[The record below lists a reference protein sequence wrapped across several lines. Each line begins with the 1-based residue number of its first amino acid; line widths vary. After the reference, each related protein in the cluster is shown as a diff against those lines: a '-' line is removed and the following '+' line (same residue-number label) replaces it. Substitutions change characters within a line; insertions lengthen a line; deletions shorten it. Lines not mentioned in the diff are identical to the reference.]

1 LKYLVSTVTIFNSY
15 LFLNKLLSVRF
26 NLLHPFLS
34 KITLYAAS
42 IDSNYTVCRKNLIM
56 VISSSH
62 IYSKSNLDVV
72 NINTANKINV
82 KRFTQNGQIQIYQSS
97 YRGSYSSIIRDSLR
111 NAALGRKVLLIQFM
125 KGGVK
130 QGVYNAVRLCGNLTW
145 VRSSHSFDQYN
156 IEAVEN
162 NKNLKKSI
170 HESTI
175 ELWNFCKKELQSGE
189 NDQIILDE
197 IFLAI
202 VMKIIDKDD
211 LISTLE
217 NRFISGDVI
226 LTGTAI
232 PKDLLLMAN
241 QITELRS

>member
-1 LKYLVSTVTIFNSY
+1 
-15 LFLNKLLSVRF
+15 
-26 NLLHPFLS
+26 
-34 KITLYAAS
+34 
-42 IDSNYTVCRKNLIM
+42 M
-56 VISSSH
+56 VISSSNSF
-62 IYSKSNLDVV
+62 SKNDSDVV
-72 NINTANKINV
+72 KISSPNKKSF

-97 YRGSYSSIIRDSLR
+97 YRGNYSFIIRDSLR
-111 NAALGRKVLLIQFM
+111 NAALGRKVLLVQFM

-130 QGVYNAVRLCGNLTW
+130 QGITNSVKLCGNLTW
-145 VRSSHSFDQYN
+145 VRSSLSFDQFHS
-156 IEAVEN
+156 EELEN
-162 NKNLKKSI
+162 NKNLTNSI
-170 HESTI
+170 HESI
-175 ELWNFCKKELQSGE
+175 YELWNFCKRELLSGE

-202 VMKIIDKDD
+202 EKKIIDKDD

-226 LTGTAI
+226 LTGTDI

>member
-1 LKYLVSTVTIFNSY
+1 MSS
-15 LFLNKLLSVRF
+15 S
-26 NLLHPFLS
+26 
-34 KITLYAAS
+34 
-42 IDSNYTVCRKNLIM
+42 SNY
-56 VISSSH
+56 
-62 IYSKSNLDVV
+62 SKVNLDVV
-72 NINTANKINV
+72 DIGTANKINS
-82 KRFTQNGQIQIYQSS
+82 KKFIQNGQIQIYQSS

-111 NAALGRKVLLIQFM
+111 NAALGRKVLLVQFM

-130 QGVYNAVRLCGNLTW
+130 QGIANALNLCGNLTW
-145 VRSSHSFDQYN
+145 IRSSQSFDQYN
-156 IEAVEN
+156 PREIED
-162 NKNLKKSI
+162 NKELKKSI
-170 HESTI
+170 HESTH
-175 ELWNFCKKELQSGE
+175 ELWNFCKKELLSGE

-202 VMKIIDKDD
+202 DMNIIDKDD

-226 LTGTAI
+226 LTGTDI

>member
-1 LKYLVSTVTIFNSY
+1 
-15 LFLNKLLSVRF
+15 
-26 NLLHPFLS
+26 
-34 KITLYAAS
+34 
-42 IDSNYTVCRKNLIM
+42 M

-62 IYSKSNLDVV
+62 TYDKSNIDVV
-72 NINTANKINV
+72 DINTANKIKL
-82 KRFTQNGQIQIYQSS
+82 KRFKQNGQIQIYQSS

-130 QGVYNAVRLCGNLTW
+130 QGVDNAVKLCGNLNW

-156 IEAVEN
+156 SEVIEN
-162 NKNLKKSI
+162 NENLKESI

-202 VMKIIDKDD
+202 EMNIIDKDD

-217 NRFISGDVI
+217 NRSISGDVI
-226 LTGTAI
+226 LTGTDI

>member
-1 LKYLVSTVTIFNSY
+1 
-15 LFLNKLLSVRF
+15 
-26 NLLHPFLS
+26 
-34 KITLYAAS
+34 
-42 IDSNYTVCRKNLIM
+42 M

-62 IYSKSNLDVV
+62 IYSKGNLDVV
-72 NINTANKINV
+72 KTNPANKINV
-82 KRFTQNGQIQIYQSS
+82 KKFSQNGQIQIYQSS
-97 YRGSYSSIIRDSLR
+97 YRGSYTSIIKDSLR

-130 QGVYNAVRLCGNLTW
+130 QGVDNAVKLCGNLTW
-145 VRSSHSFDQYN
+145 VRSPHSFDQYN
-156 IEAVEN
+156 SEAIEN

-170 HESTI
+170 NESIT
-175 ELWNFCKKELQSGE
+175 ELWNFCKRELQSGE

-197 IFLAI
+197 IFSAI
-202 VMKIIDKDD
+202 DMRIIDKDD

-226 LTGTAI
+226 LTGTDI

>member
-1 LKYLVSTVTIFNSY
+1 
-15 LFLNKLLSVRF
+15 
-26 NLLHPFLS
+26 
-34 KITLYAAS
+34 
-42 IDSNYTVCRKNLIM
+42 M
-56 VISSSH
+56 VISSSNS
-62 IYSKSNLDVV
+62 YSKSNPDVV
-72 NINTANKINV
+72 KINSSNKINL

-111 NAALGRKVLLIQFM
+111 NAALGRKVLLVQFM

-130 QGVYNAVRLCGNLTW
+130 QGIANAIKLCGNLTW
-145 VRSSHSFDQYN
+145 VRSSNSFDQYHSED
-156 IEAVEN
+156 IEN

-170 HESTI
+170 HESTY
-175 ELWNFCKKELQSGE
+175 ELWEFCKKELLSGE

-202 VMKIIDKDD
+202 EMKIIDKDD

-226 LTGTAI
+226 LTGTDI

>member
-1 LKYLVSTVTIFNSY
+1 
-15 LFLNKLLSVRF
+15 
-26 NLLHPFLS
+26 
-34 KITLYAAS
+34 
-42 IDSNYTVCRKNLIM
+42 M

-62 IYSKSNLDVV
+62 IYSKNNLDVV
-72 NINTANKINV
+72 KTNTANKNNV
-82 KRFTQNGQIQIYQSS
+82 KKFSQNGQIQIYQSS
-97 YRGSYSSIIRDSLR
+97 YRGSYTSIIRDSLR

-130 QGVYNAVRLCGNLTW
+130 QGVDNAVKLCGNLTW

-156 IEAVEN
+156 SEEIED

-170 HESTI
+170 HESTY
-175 ELWNFCKKELQSGE
+175 ELWDFCKKELLSGE
-189 NDQIILDE
+189 KDQIILDE

-202 VMKIIDKDD
+202 EMNIINKDD

-226 LTGTAI
+226 LTGTDI

>member
-1 LKYLVSTVTIFNSY
+1 
-15 LFLNKLLSVRF
+15 
-26 NLLHPFLS
+26 
-34 KITLYAAS
+34 
-42 IDSNYTVCRKNLIM
+42 M

-62 IYSKSNLDVV
+62 IYSKRNIDVV
-72 NINTANKINV
+72 NTNTTNKINV
-82 KRFTQNGQIQIYQSS
+82 QRFTQNGQIQIYQSS
-97 YRGSYSSIIRDSLR
+97 YRGSYPSIIRDSLR

-130 QGVYNAVRLCGNLTW
+130 QGVANAEKLCGNLTW
-145 VRSSHSFDQYN
+145 VRSSLSFDQYN
-156 IEAVEN
+156 SEEIET
-162 NKNLKKSI
+162 NKNLKNSI
-170 HESTI
+170 HESI
-175 ELWNFCKKELQSGE
+175 YELWNFCKKELLSGE

-202 VMKIIDKDD
+202 EMKIIDKDD

-226 LTGTAI
+226 LTGTDI
-232 PKDLLLMAN
+232 PKELLLMAN

>member
-1 LKYLVSTVTIFNSY
+1 MVVSSSNSY
-15 LFLNKLLSVRF
+15 SRNNSDVVK
-26 NLLHPFLS
+26 
-34 KITLYAAS
+34 
-42 IDSNYTVCRKNLIM
+42 
-56 VISSSH
+56 ISS
-62 IYSKSNLDVV
+62 
-72 NINTANKINV
+72 ANKINL
-82 KRFTQNGQIQIYQSS
+82 KKFTQNGQIQIYQSL

-130 QGVYNAVRLCGNLTW
+130 QGVDHAVKLCGNLTW

-156 IEAVEN
+156 SKEIEN
-162 NKNLKKSI
+162 NENLKKSI
-170 HESTI
+170 HESTF

-202 VMKIIDKDD
+202 DMKFIDKDD

-226 LTGTAI
+226 LTGTDI

>member
-1 LKYLVSTVTIFNSY
+1 
-15 LFLNKLLSVRF
+15 
-26 NLLHPFLS
+26 
-34 KITLYAAS
+34 
-42 IDSNYTVCRKNLIM
+42 M

-62 IYSKSNLDVV
+62 IYPKSNLDVV
-72 NINTANKINV
+72 NINTANKING

-97 YRGSYSSIIRDSLR
+97 YRGSYPSIIRDSLR

-125 KGGVK
+125 RGGVK
-130 QGVYNAVRLCGNLTW
+130 QGIDNAVKLCGNLTW
-145 VRSSHSFDQYN
+145 IRSSHSFDQYN
-156 IEAVEN
+156 SEAIEN
-162 NKNLKKSI
+162 NKTLKKSI
-170 HESTI
+170 YESTI

-202 VMKIIDKDD
+202 DMKIIDKDD

-226 LTGTAI
+226 LTGTDI

>member
-1 LKYLVSTVTIFNSY
+1 
-15 LFLNKLLSVRF
+15 
-26 NLLHPFLS
+26 
-34 KITLYAAS
+34 
-42 IDSNYTVCRKNLIM
+42 M

-62 IYSKSNLDVV
+62 NYSKSNLNVE

-97 YRGSYSSIIRDSLR
+97 YRGSYTSIIRDSLR

-125 KGGVK
+125 RGGVK
-130 QGVYNAVRLCGNLTW
+130 QGVDNAVNLCGNLTW
-145 VRSSHSFDQYN
+145 VRSSHAFDQYN
-156 IEAVEN
+156 SEEIEN

-170 HESTI
+170 YESI
-175 ELWNFCKKELQSGE
+175 VELWSFCKKELQSGK

-197 IFLAI
+197 ICLAI
-202 VMKIIDKDD
+202 EMKIIDKDD

-226 LTGTAI
+226 LTGTDI
-232 PKDLLLMAN
+232 PKELLLMAN

>member
-1 LKYLVSTVTIFNSY
+1 
-15 LFLNKLLSVRF
+15 
-26 NLLHPFLS
+26 
-34 KITLYAAS
+34 
-42 IDSNYTVCRKNLIM
+42 M
-56 VISSSH
+56 VFSSSNS
-62 IYSKSNLDVV
+62 YSKSNSKVIEISSP
-72 NINTANKINV
+72 NNKNL

-111 NAALGRKVLLIQFM
+111 NAALGRKVLLVQFM

-130 QGVYNAVRLCGNLTW
+130 QGISNAVNLCGNLTW
-145 VRSSHSFDQYN
+145 VRSSNSFDLYSSAE
-156 IEAVEN
+156 IEN
-162 NKNLKKSI
+162 DKTLKKSI
-170 HESTI
+170 HESTH
-175 ELWNFCKKELQSGE
+175 ELWDFCKKELLSGE
-189 NDQIILDE
+189 NDQVILDE

-202 VMKIIDKDD
+202 EMKIIDKDD

-226 LTGTAI
+226 LTGTDI

>member
-1 LKYLVSTVTIFNSY
+1 M
-15 LFLNKLLSVRF
+15 
-26 NLLHPFLS
+26 P
-34 KITLYAAS
+34 
-42 IDSNYTVCRKNLIM
+42 IDSNYTAYRKNLVM

-72 NINTANKINV
+72 NINTANKNNV

-97 YRGSYSSIIRDSLR
+97 YRGSYPSIIRDSLR

-130 QGVYNAVRLCGNLTW
+130 QGVDNAVKLCGNLTW

-156 IEAVEN
+156 SEAIEN

-189 NDQIILDE
+189 NEQILS
-197 IFLAI
+197 
-202 VMKIIDKDD
+202 
-211 LISTLE
+211 LIH
-217 NRFISGDVI
+217 I
-226 LTGTAI
+226 
-232 PKDLLLMAN
+232 
-241 QITELRS
+241 

>member
-1 LKYLVSTVTIFNSY
+1 ML
-15 LFLNKLLSVRF
+15 
-26 NLLHPFLS
+26 
-34 KITLYAAS
+34 
-42 IDSNYTVCRKNLIM
+42 
-56 VISSSH
+56 ISSSNT
-62 IYSKSNLDVV
+62 YPQKSLDVV
-72 NINTANKINV
+72 NINTTKKSNL
-82 KRFTQNGQIQIYQSS
+82 KRFAQNGQIQIYQSS

-130 QGVYNAVRLCGNLTW
+130 QGVDNAVRLCGNLTW
-145 VRSSHSFDQYN
+145 IRSSHSFDQYN
-156 IEAVEN
+156 CEEIEN
-162 NKNLKKSI
+162 NENLKKSI
-170 HESTI
+170 HESTF

-197 IFLAI
+197 IFFAI
-202 VMKIIDKDD
+202 DMKIIDKDD

-226 LTGTAI
+226 LTGTDI

>member
-1 LKYLVSTVTIFNSY
+1 
-15 LFLNKLLSVRF
+15 
-26 NLLHPFLS
+26 
-34 KITLYAAS
+34 
-42 IDSNYTVCRKNLIM
+42 M

-62 IYSKSNLDVV
+62 SYSKSNHDVV
-72 NINTANKINV
+72 KINIANKNNV

-97 YRGSYSSIIRDSLR
+97 YRGSYPSIIRDSLR

-130 QGVYNAVRLCGNLTW
+130 QGVDNAVKLCGNLTW

-156 IEAVEN
+156 SEEIEN
-162 NKNLKKSI
+162 NKNLKESI
-170 HESTI
+170 HESTL
-175 ELWNFCKKELQSGE
+175 ELWNFSKQELLCGE

-197 IFLAI
+197 ISLAI
-202 VMKIIDKDD
+202 EMQIIDKDD

-226 LTGTAI
+226 LTGTGI
-232 PKDLLLMAN
+232 PNDLLMMAN
-241 QITELRS
+241 QVTELRS

>member
-1 LKYLVSTVTIFNSY
+1 
-15 LFLNKLLSVRF
+15 
-26 NLLHPFLS
+26 
-34 KITLYAAS
+34 
-42 IDSNYTVCRKNLIM
+42 M
-56 VISSSH
+56 SSSH

-72 NINTANKINV
+72 NISTSNEINA
-82 KRFTQNGQIQIYQSS
+82 KRFTQGGQIQVYQSS
-97 YRGSYSSIIRDSLR
+97 YRGSYTSIIRDSLR
-111 NAALGRKVLLIQFM
+111 NAALGRQVLLIQFM

-130 QGVYNAVRLCGNLTW
+130 QGVDNAVKLCGNLTW

-156 IEAVEN
+156 PEAIE
-162 NKNLKKSI
+162 KNIELKKSI
-170 HESTI
+170 HESTL
-175 ELWNFCKKELQSGE
+175 ELWNFCKKELQSGK

-202 VMKIIDKDD
+202 DMKIIDKDD

-226 LTGTAI
+226 LTGTDI

>member
-1 LKYLVSTVTIFNSY
+1 
-15 LFLNKLLSVRF
+15 
-26 NLLHPFLS
+26 
-34 KITLYAAS
+34 
-42 IDSNYTVCRKNLIM
+42 M

-62 IYSKSNLDVV
+62 NYSKNNLDVV
-72 NINTANKINV
+72 NINTANKI
-82 KRFTQNGQIQIYQSS
+82 KKKKFTQNGQIQIYQSS
-97 YRGSYSSIIRDSLR
+97 YRGSYPSIIRDSLR
-111 NAALGRKVLLIQFM
+111 NAALGRKVLLVQFM

-130 QGVYNAVRLCGNLTW
+130 QGVDNPVRLCGNLTW
-145 VRSSHSFDQYN
+145 VRSSHSYDQYDSEE
-156 IEAVEN
+156 IES
-162 NKNLKKSI
+162 NKNLKKTI
-170 HESTI
+170 YESTL

-189 NDQIILDE
+189 NEQIILDE

-202 VMKIIDKDD
+202 DMKIIDKDD

-226 LTGTAI
+226 LTGTDI